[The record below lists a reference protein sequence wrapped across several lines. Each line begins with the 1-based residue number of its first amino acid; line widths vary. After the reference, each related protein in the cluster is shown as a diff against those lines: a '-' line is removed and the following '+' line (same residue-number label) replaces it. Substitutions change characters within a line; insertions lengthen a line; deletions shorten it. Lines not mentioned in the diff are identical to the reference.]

1 MQVHNVRVK
10 TVSGMSTR
18 VDFRGHRE
26 YDFVETVSGIST
38 KVDSN
43 DQKRELWVKA
53 VREMSADV
61 DSEKSLAYLVETVR
75 KMSTR
80 VDCY

>member
-26 YDFVETVSGIST
+26 YDFVETVSG
-38 KVDSN
+38 
-43 DQKRELWVKA
+43 
-53 VREMSADV
+53 
-61 DSEKSLAYLVETVR
+61 
-75 KMSTR
+75 MSTR
-80 VDCY
+80 VDTIIIIWAL